1 MVPCEC
7 MLGTA
12 MTRLGNLLDAVEAT
26 KTNAGFVATTK
37 KLLAEMRAE
46 LHAHQVEYK
55 EQYCRA
61 MVEIRKIDSI
71 NHAQQPLQ
79 TSVWTQGDERK
90 MREEPEKK
98 SSNKNK
104 KPNVDG
110 GVIVASA
117 PPSKKKQKKK

>member
-1 MVPCEC
+1 

-12 MTRLGNLLDAVEAT
+12 MTRLGTLLDAVEAT
-26 KTNAGFVATTK
+26 KTNAGFAATTK
-37 KLLAEMRAE
+37 KLLAEMRIE

-61 MVEIRKIDSI
+61 MVEIRKIDAI

-90 MREEPEKK
+90 IREKPEKK
-98 SSNKNK
+98 SASTKNK

-110 GVIVASA
+110 GVMVASA
-117 PPSKKKQKKK
+117 PSKKKQKKK